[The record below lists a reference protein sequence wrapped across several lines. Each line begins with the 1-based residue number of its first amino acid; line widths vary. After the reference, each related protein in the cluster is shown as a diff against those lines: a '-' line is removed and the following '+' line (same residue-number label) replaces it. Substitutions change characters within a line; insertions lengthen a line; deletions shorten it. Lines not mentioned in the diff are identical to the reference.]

1 MTGAATSSASPYP
14 ASRAIDGKSL
24 AFDQTES
31 EVLEGLFI
39 ANEADD
45 ANPDVWWKVA
55 LNAGTNY
62 KISQVIIFNR
72 LDIVFASTT
81 ERDYLKGFKLTIED
95 DNGSVLHTF
104 DDDTDYTAGHT
115 PMSFVIDIPSNIE
128 DATSRRSDVSKS
140 ISDFGGNFS
149 VIHALGEDANI
160 GVIHG
165 SHHPA

>member
-1 MTGAATSSASPYP
+1 MTGAATSSASSYP

-45 ANPDVWWKVA
+45 TNPDVWWKVA

-104 DDDTDYTAGHT
+104 DDDTDYAAGHT

-128 DATSRRSDVSKS
+128 DARFVKISSPSGKPLHIQEVMVFGENLSSSPVSQV
-140 ISDFGGNFS
+140 GG
-149 VIHALGEDANI
+149 GM
-160 GVIHG
+160 
-165 SHHPA
+165 